1 MMGFFDDL
9 FDLNGDGKMNAFDRM
24 MEYVF
29 ITEETEDAGE
39 PTELECSGLNP
50 DELEWMSSEERRA
63 ALENAVQDRYEGQ
76 VY

>member
-9 FDLNGDGKMNAFDRM
+9 FDLNGDGKMDAFERT
-24 MEYVF
+24 MEYAF
-29 ITEETEDAGE
+29 ITEEIEETGE

-63 ALENAVQDRYEGQ
+63 SLEDAGLDPEAYDF
-76 VY
+76 